1 MRRVIATLAVLVA
14 VVGWPAKS
22 ARVSAECITNGEF
35 PKKRLGL
42 YPLVFVADVLGI
54 EQSIQPE
61 STSYRVRFQVIE
73 AFRGIDVG
81 ERVLE
86 FQSTA
91 ESFSFEASQ
100 RVLVYAH
107 GALDKYST
115 QCTTTRVVAS
125 EDREVQELRRLSRKP
140 AAAGRAR

>member
-1 MRRVIATLAVLVA
+1 MATLALVVA
-14 VVGWPAKS
+14 VVGSPSKL
-22 ARVSAECITNGEF
+22 ARISAECITNGEF

-42 YPLVFVADVLGI
+42 YPLVFVADVLGF
-54 EQSIQPE
+54 EQSIEPQ
-61 STSYRVRFQVIE
+61 STRYRVRFQVIE
-73 AFRGIDVG
+73 AFRGIEVG

-91 ESFSFEASQ
+91 ESFSFAASQ

-107 GALDKYST
+107 GTRDKYST
-115 QCTTTRVVAS
+115 HCTATRVVAS
-125 EDREVQELRRLSRKP
+125 EDREVEELRRLTRKP